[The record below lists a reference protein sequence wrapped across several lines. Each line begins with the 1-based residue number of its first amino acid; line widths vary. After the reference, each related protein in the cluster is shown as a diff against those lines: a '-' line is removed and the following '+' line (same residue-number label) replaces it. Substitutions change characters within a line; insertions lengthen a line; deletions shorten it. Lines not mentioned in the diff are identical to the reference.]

1 MDDVIS
7 RVQVDYVSTG
17 ADKVA
22 ADYNRVA
29 QAEAN
34 LARTS
39 TGTASVTDSL
49 SRSTLSAQR
58 ALESY
63 TRSHDPLSRALAD
76 LARGE
81 RLAAAARAQGI
92 ASTDAHSRALE
103 NARKRV
109 AELKDEVE
117 KHSASMGL
125 NRNQTMEL
133 THVAKSLVD
142 QLAAGASPMRAL
154 EVEGGRIAQVFAED
168 KGGVTGTFKA
178 LGAMIGGLLTPTV
191 LLTGA
196 VGGLAI
202 AGGAAFL
209 AYESGEAKLATSMD
223 GVGRRAGETIA
234 KLNDLAEAGA
244 RVGHL
249 TTSQAIGLAADYT
262 KVGIG
267 SDTTAS
273 LIGSTKAYARATGSD
288 VDEAA
293 KSLAQA
299 FADPAKGALDLDKQ
313 LGFLDGQLKTTIDN
327 YEQQGNLAAA
337 RRVLADALNKS
348 LAQTTDVTWGFSHAL
363 EDAKN
368 WLVDGFSK
376 AGKAIEGA
384 VFGGTLQ
391 DQLQFYKNQL
401 PTTSSA
407 LPGNFNTENVERRI
421 ADLERR
427 LTEEANA
434 PARAAAAKREADAND
449 LSQRADGIVR
459 DVLPEIVR
467 AQTTANNLV
476 VLSHALSDPLVL
488 SKLGVTVGQAQ
499 HAFGNLTVQQST
511 ADPLKAMAEDSRLA
525 VQSIEAFTLAE
536 RVAVEARRAEITVL
550 RESGDV
556 RKAALAAEIAR
567 NEEIAKANNA
577 AQDRLDQARQD
588 RALVGLSPYARGRQE
603 IVNQYQ
609 GVGGLFAK
617 DGATSTELRDAM
629 KPVAADLESAADT
642 IAAALRRG
650 AAAITAAVNPYGS
663 IPAFK
668 SANDNGS
675 TLGALGR
682 APASIFPMISD
693 AADRTGIDPSIIAA
707 IGERENGFRLTGG
720 TSTVGPDGRPASTA
734 WGYGQLTNGAVKDV
748 ASVVPGFNK
757 YDPSTAV
764 FGSAEYLSIL
774 ARRNGGDMTAAL
786 NAYGGTPSYAADIEK
801 RAGSPLTVN
810 GGGTVAP
817 IASTALASDKQAMQT
832 QLSGY
837 DEEHYAGPLKAA
849 NQALDNQIALL
860 DRQKATLGESAAKVQ
875 GAAEAQRLMNQYV
888 NEGVP
893 ITDKLRAEIAAY
905 GDRVATVAQQ
915 TADFQAQQQRLI
927 ASMDMVRSTAR
938 DGLGTLVDDLIKGK
952 SAGEAFA
959 DVLEHI
965 MQKLLSMAEDQLI
978 EGLFGKTGAT
988 GGGLFGSLTGG
999 LGSLFGIG
1007 ANADGTDDWRGGPTW
1022 VGERGPEIVNLP
1034 AHAQVVPNG
1043 PATNPV
1049 AANSN
1054 TRDSRP
1060 NVIHF
1065 NVSTPSPQAFAAS
1078 QSQIA
1083 TVLSRAVAHGQR
1095 NA

>member
-39 TGTASVTDSL
+39 TETASVTDSL

-58 ALESY
+58 ALDSY
-63 TRSHDPLSRALAD
+63 TRSHDPLSRAMAD

-92 ASTDAHSRALE
+92 ESTDAHSRALE

-154 EVEGGRIAQVFAED
+154 EVEGGRIAQVFTEG

-178 LGAMIGGLLTPTV
+178 LGTMIGGLLTPTV

-196 VGGLAI
+196 VGGLAL

-209 AYESGEAKLATSMD
+209 AYESGQEKLATSMD

-234 KLNDLAEAGA
+234 KLNDVAEAGA

-313 LGFLDGQLKTTIDN
+313 LGFLDGQLRTTIDN
-327 YEQQGNLAAA
+327 YQQQGNLDAA

-401 PTTSSA
+401 SYTSSA
-407 LPGNFNTENVERRI
+407 LPGNFNTDNVERRI

-427 LTEEANA
+427 LTDEANA

-449 LSQRADGIVR
+449 LSQRADTIVR
-459 DVLPEIVR
+459 DVLPDIVR

-476 VLSHALSDPLVL
+476 VLQQALSDPLVL
-488 SKLGVTVGQAQ
+488 SKLGVTAGQAQ

-567 NEEIAKANNA
+567 NEEIARANNA
-577 AQDRLDQARQD
+577 AQDRLDQAQQD
-588 RALVGLSPYARGRQE
+588 RALVGLSSYARGRQD

-629 KPVAADLESAADT
+629 KPVAADVASAADT

-650 AAAITAAVNPYGS
+650 AAAITAAVSPYG
-663 IPAFK
+663 
-668 SANDNGS
+668 ANDNGS
-675 TLGALGR
+675 TFGALGR

-720 TSTVGPDGRPASTA
+720 TNIVGPDGRPASTA
-734 WGYGQLTNGAVKDV
+734 WGFGQLTNGAAMDV

-786 NAYGGTPSYAADIEK
+786 NAYGGTPGYAADIEK
-801 RAGSPLTVN
+801 RAQSPLTVN

-817 IASTALASDKQAMQT
+817 IASTALASDRHAMQT

-905 GDRVATVAQQ
+905 GDRVASVAQQ

-978 EGLFGKTGAT
+978 EGLFGKTGST
-988 GGGLFGSLTGG
+988 SGVRPSMRRR
-999 LGSLFGIG
+999 I
-1007 ANADGTDDWRGGPTW
+1007 WRPTS
-1022 VGERGPEIVNLP
+1022 
-1034 AHAQVVPNG
+1034 A
-1043 PATNPV
+1043 
-1049 AANSN
+1049 
-1054 TRDSRP
+1054 
-1060 NVIHF
+1060 
-1065 NVSTPSPQAFAAS
+1065 
-1078 QSQIA
+1078 
-1083 TVLSRAVAHGQR
+1083 
-1095 NA
+1095 